1 MALGLYALKPWY
13 ARRLAGVR
21 ARLVARGVSPAVVS
35 VAGIGFALA
44 AAAVIALAPQNA
56 FAALAVTALLAG
68 RLGCANLDG
77 GIAREAGRTTVAGAV
92 LNEVADRVADLLVIG
107 AFAFHVSPE
116 LVVAA
121 AFASTL
127 PSWVALAG
135 AAAGVRR
142 IQGGPVGKTER
153 CALAVLAVGVGSG
166 AAWIVLSVLAFG
178 SALTAGLRLLRI
190 AKEADR

>member
-13 ARRLAGVR
+13 ARRLGGVR
-21 ARLVARGVSPAVVS
+21 TRLVASGVDPAAIS

-44 AAAVIALAPQNA
+44 AAAVIALAPLNA
-56 FAALAVTALLAG
+56 FAAIAVAVLLAG
-68 RLGCANLDG
+68 RLACANLDG
-77 GIAREAGRTTVAGAV
+77 GVAREAGRTTVAGAV

-107 AFAFHVSPE
+107 AFAFHESPE
-116 LVVAA
+116 LVVTA

-135 AAAGVRR
+135 AAAGARR

-153 CALAVLAVGVGSG
+153 CLLAVLAVGVGTG
-166 AAWIVLSVLAFG
+166 AAWIVLGVLASG

-190 AKEADR
+190 AKEAAR